1 MTAMALKKKNNM
13 KKGPF
18 KMKSPAKFFAKLPK
32 GKTTIQDFASAASQ
46 RLRTGRGFSKIRM
59 KSPAKFGPLSNRLQQ
74 MRGKLPKLS
83 AFDVIRNS
91 SLVKNS
97 IERQKNSV
105 RKKSTG
111 LRGHIK
117 RLFS

>member
-32 GKTTIQDFASAASQ
+32 AKTTIQDFASAASQ
-46 RLRTGRGFSKIRM
+46 RLRAGRGFSKIRM
-59 KSPAKFGPLSNRLQQ
+59 KSPAN
-74 MRGKLPKLS
+74 KLS
-83 AFDVIRNS
+83 RTSFTNPLGKIMATPFGQALRNS
-91 SLVKNS
+91 PRVKNS

-105 RKKSTG
+105 QKKSTG

>member
-32 GKTTIQDFASAASQ
+32 GKMTIQDFASAAKPN
-46 RLRTGRGFSKIRM
+46 RGKIRM
-59 KSPAKFGPLSNRLQQ
+59 KSPAN
-74 MRGKLPKLS
+74 KLS
-83 AFDVIRNS
+83 RTSFTNPLGKIMATPLGQALRNTN
-91 SLVKNS
+91 VFKNAR
-97 IERQKNSV
+97 ERSRNRVQ
-105 RKKSTG
+105 KKSTG